1 MGSLARFRVLRGV
14 NGLGFFGG
22 FRVSGFRLGIH
33 LNLQALRFGVCYV
46 RDERTF
52 MGGESQAP
60 TVLLRAQGL
69 MEGFRVRGLGFRI

>member
-1 MGSLARFRVLRGV
+1 M
-14 NGLGFFGG
+14 
-22 FRVSGFRLGIH
+22 SGFRLGIH
-33 LNLQALRFGVCYV
+33 LQALSFGACYV
-46 RDERTF
+46 RDEGTF